1 MTLGRKLLVALPA
14 LVLLALLAVFFVK
27 LDKGGRPMVAP
38 SALIGKP
45 APQFDLAGYD
55 AEHPGLSDADLRQG
69 GVTLVNVFA
78 SWCVPCIAELPQLKA
93 LAEEHGLTVHAIA
106 WKDKPEKMAAVFA
119 EKGNPFRRIGMDDE
133 GRAAIAWGISGVP
146 ETFVVN
152 GDGIVVHRH
161 LGDIRP
167 ETIPDLLKIVAE
179 ARKK

>member
-1 MTLGRKLLVALPA
+1 MTLGRKLLVGLPA

-27 LDKGGRPMVAP
+27 LDKGGEPMVAP

-45 APQFDLAGYD
+45 VPEFTLEGYD

-78 SWCVPCIAELPQLKA
+78 SWCVPCIAELPQLKV
-93 LAEEHGLTVHAIA
+93 LAEEHGVTVHAIA
-106 WKDKPEKMAAVFA
+106 WKDSPEKMAAVFA
-119 EKGNPFRRIGMDDE
+119 QSGNPFRRIGMDND
-133 GRAAIAWGISGVP
+133 GRAVIGWGISGVP

-152 GDGIVVHRH
+152 GEGIVVHRH

-167 ETIPDLLKIVAE
+167 EQISDLLEIVQKAQ
-179 ARKK
+179 KK

>member
-1 MTLGRKLLVALPA
+1 MSLGRKLLVGLPV
-14 LVLLALLAVFFVK
+14 LVLLALVAVFFLR
-27 LDKGGRPMVAP
+27 LDRGGQPMIPP

-78 SWCVPCIAELPQLKA
+78 SWCAPCIAELPQLKV
-93 LAEEHGLTVHAIA
+93 LAEQHGVTIHAIA
-106 WKDKPEKMAAVFA
+106 WKDKPEAMAQVFA
-119 EKGNPFRRIGMDDE
+119 EYGNPFRRIGLDNN

-146 ETFVVN
+146 ETFVVR
-152 GDGIVVHRH
+152 GDGTVVYRH

-167 ETIPDLLKIVAE
+167 EHIPALLETI
-179 ARKK
+179 KKAQQQ